1 MAALTSENLSDE
13 FLKAFLPE
21 TLFLLE
27 GEQITTVP
35 EAEAAVPTPAVP
47 QHAATAPQPEAIPQP
62 AAAPKAEPVAP
73 PAHVVPPS
81 VPQKHVTDLPK
92 IPKVELPVKPKAFE
106 VLGQNKKGV
115 AILVTLPAQEF
126 QALPNLQFL
135 TKILSAIG
143 LQPADVAFVNN
154 VSGQLASFEELTKAL
169 QVNYIISFASRVTT
183 DLPHDK
189 FTLYNPVTVGTVPI
203 VFSQS
208 LAVLDKDVE
217 QKKLL
222 WGALQQVFL

>member
-1 MAALTSENLSDE
+1 MAALTSDNLSDE

-21 TLFLLE
+21 TLYLVE
-27 GEQITTVP
+27 GETIAPAP
-35 EAEAAVPTPAVP
+35 EAEAAVPSPATPP
-47 QHAATAPQPEAIPQP
+47 PAATAPQPDVTPQP
-62 AAAPKAEPVAP
+62 AVAPKAEPVTAP
-73 PAHVVPPS
+73 AQVVPPS
-81 VPQKHVTDLPK
+81 VSQKHVTDLPK
-92 IPKVELPVKPKAFE
+92 IPKVEAPVKPKAFE

-115 AILVTLPAQEF
+115 AILVTLPPQEF

-154 VSGQLASFEELTKAL
+154 VSGQLASYEELTKAL

-208 LAVLDKDVE
+208 LAVLDGDQE

-222 WGALQQVFL
+222 WGALQRVFL